1 MPQSSILNPIVNAS
15 ITKSS
20 IVLVGLI
27 AALSLTAASPA
38 GQQTVFRGGVELVE
52 VTVSVTDANGQ
63 AVTDLTIDDFD
74 VREAGRPQTIA
85 LFDRIETPLPPRVP
99 ENAPRMPSVA
109 ADVATNDFPEN
120 GRAFAIIVDDLQLLG
135 WKTQHVRTL
144 ARQFVERHAGPN
156 DLLLVLG
163 TSGRAASTQEFTT
176 DKARVLQ
183 AIDSIVGTR
192 AEAPQ
197 GLSGYDAPAVS
208 TTVPCEGAYQT
219 VAMLDT
225 VKALATHLA
234 GIKRRRTSVLF
245 ISEGFVPDP
254 ISPTCPD
261 SGRPTERAIEAL
273 QQSNV
278 TLYALDP
285 YLDTGLPS
293 GGTRILAEA
302 TGGYATVNAQPWTG
316 QDFERIIQES
326 SHYYLLGYYPT
337 ERRTEGHFRE
347 IDVRVRRAGVK
358 VSNRPGYVYRTPR
371 PPATPARPA
380 PRRATPVS
388 LAALLD
394 NPLPTPGLPMRVQ
407 AIPLRQS
414 DTRARVQLI
423 VEVAGKDLSFEAQ
436 GGRFVERIE
445 FATVA
450 FDSKARRGVERTTA
464 ANLRLT
470 AAERDRALRTGV
482 RWVSVLELP
491 HGRHDVRVAGHAIT
505 SDRRGAVFIDVDV
518 PRFDREMTTSGLA
531 VTSLTAATMF
541 TTGGPILLPPLP
553 SAPTAQRAFPLGDVL
568 AVSAEI
574 YRPSERTLL
583 FLRKP
588 GEVPSEFVVRVTEA
602 APPQRVVIDQPLPV
616 LNDRHTTPYLSF
628 AINTKNIGPGRFV
641 LRLLRR
647 SGDQPTDEVPG
658 AVPFEVVAR

>member
-1 MPQSSILNPIVNAS
+1 M
-15 ITKSS
+15 T
-20 IVLVGLI
+20 LI
-27 AALSLTAASPA
+27 ASLSVAAATLS

-63 AVTDLTIDDFD
+63 AVTDLTMDDFE
-74 VREAGRPQTIA
+74 VREAGRPQAIA
-85 LFDRIETPLPPRVP
+85 LFDRIEIPLPPRVP
-99 ENAPRMPSVA
+99 GDAPRMPSVA

-120 GRAFAIIVDDLQLLG
+120 GRAFAIVVDDLRLDS
-135 WKTQHVRTL
+135 TRTPAIRRL
-144 ARQFVERHAGPN
+144 ARLFVERHAGPQ

-163 TSGRAASTQEFTT
+163 TSGRADITQEFTT

-183 AIDSIVGTR
+183 AIDSIVGF
-192 AEAPQ
+192 EPPEDPQ
-197 GLSGYDAPAVS
+197 GLTGYETMPISSRVGG
-208 TTVPCEGAYQT
+208 EGAFQ
-219 VAMLDT
+219 LSNLFDT
-225 VKALATHLA
+225 LKALATHLA
-234 GIKRRRTSVLF
+234 DVRRRRMTIVFL
-245 ISEGFVPDP
+245 SEGFVEPQPGINDRDHYNELRKAVE
-254 ISPTCPD
+254 T
-261 SGRPTERAIEAL
+261 L
-273 QQSNV
+273 QQSNSTV
-278 TLYALDP
+278 YALNPLSNGD
-285 YLDTGLPS
+285 LPS
-293 GGTRILAEA
+293 TGSRLLAES
-302 TGGYATVNAQPWTG
+302 TGGFAALNTFQSAG
-316 QDFERIIQES
+316 QDFDRIIQES

-337 ERRTEGHFRE
+337 ERRSEGQFRE
-347 IDVRVRRAGVK
+347 IDVRVRRPGVK

-371 PPATPARPA
+371 PPATPPRPA

-394 NPLPTPGLPMRVQ
+394 RPLPTPGLPMRVQ

-414 DTRARVQLI
+414 DTRARVQLL
-423 VEVAGKDLSFEAQ
+423 VEVAGQDLSFEAQ

-450 FDSKARRGVERTTA
+450 FDSKGRRGVERTTA

-470 AAERDRALRTGV
+470 AAERDRALRTGI
-482 RWVSVLELP
+482 RWVSIMELP

-505 SDRRGAVFIDVDV
+505 SDRLGSVFIDVDV

-531 VTSLTAATMF
+531 VTSLAAATMF
-541 TTGGPILLPPLP
+541 TTGSPILLPPLP
-553 SAPTAQRAFPLGDVL
+553 SAPTAQRSFPLGDVL

-574 YRPSERTLL
+574 YRPSERTML

-588 GEVPSEFVVRVTEA
+588 GEAPTEFIVRVTHA

-628 AINTKNIGPGRFV
+628 AINTKNLGVGQFV
-641 LRLLRR
+641 LRLVRK
-647 SGDQPTDEVPG
+647 SGDQPADEVPG